1 MTESKQRNASRTPS
15 ALNQIW
21 VQRTELVKQEMAAAS
36 AANDAK
42 TLRLR
47 ALRLEKE
54 KLDAGVAASQT
65 DDAAV
70 KTKPRVKRIV
80 VS

>member
-1 MTESKQRNASRTPS
+1 MKQLFPLSRKQPADSLFKAWET
-15 ALNQIW
+15 
-21 VQRTELVKQEMAAAS
+21 RTQLVKKELVAAS

-54 KLDAGVAASQT
+54 RQDTAAMAVRPTVLPSKGKGKPVRRVAG
-65 DDAAV
+65 
-70 KTKPRVKRIV
+70 
-80 VS
+80 